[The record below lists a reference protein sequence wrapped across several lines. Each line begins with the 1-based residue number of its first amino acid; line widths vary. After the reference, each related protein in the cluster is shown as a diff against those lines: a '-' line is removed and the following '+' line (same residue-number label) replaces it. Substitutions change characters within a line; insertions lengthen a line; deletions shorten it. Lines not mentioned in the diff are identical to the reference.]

1 LKKIVNRIKNTQYIQ
16 YSPLYKMKYQSTIA
30 SFGLILASTEIVS
43 SFVQTGTPSISL
55 RSRQQCNTDHDDITN
70 NSNNNMMMRNSKTS
84 LSIATS
90 DIVGDIVEDLKKK
103 KTREVRFGFIFI
115 SSDMRLVAIIYNV
128 LLVVVDYIFY

>member
-1 LKKIVNRIKNTQYIQ
+1 
-16 YSPLYKMKYQSTIA
+16 MKYQSTIA